1 MYTKRRREIVRD
13 WLYLILG
20 FIQTTGAVTT
30 VILYF
35 GLGFHWVT
43 WTSFGITTVAF
54 IASRILHRSEQS
66 RRSMR

>member
-1 MYTKRRREIVRD
+1 MDSKRRREIVRG

-30 VILYF
+30 ILLYS

-54 IASRILHRSEQS
+54 IASRLLHRGDARE
-66 RRSMR
+66 